1 MPTDPGTPLRN
12 QHWVIIPAAG
22 MGKRMRSDIPKQYL
36 PLTGRTVLEHTLHR
50 LALHPAIAEIVVVIA
65 EADDY
70 WGKLHLD
77 WVAKPVTAVIGGD
90 ERCHSVLNG
99 LHALAQRAEGD
110 DWVLVHDAA
119 RPCVRPTDIDL
130 LIAQCKDTQGGL
142 LAMPVRDTMKQTD
155 TNQSVTNTIDRSNL
169 WHALTPQMFPFKKL
183 KHALENAINNN
194 QLITDEAMAMES
206 AGFNP
211 GLVEGH
217 ADNIKITRPED
228 LALAAFYLQQQAEAG
243 IGVFDDGMDDGG

>member
-1 MPTDPGTPLRN
+1 MPADPSTPSRN

-22 MGKRMRSDIPKQYL
+22 MGKRMRTDIPKQYL
-36 PLTGRTVLEHTLHR
+36 PLAGRTVLEHTLHR
-50 LALHPAIAEIVVVIA
+50 LASHPAIAEIVVVIA
-65 EADDY
+65 EGDDY
-70 WGKLHLD
+70 WSKLHLD

-99 LHALAQRAEGD
+99 LHALSQRAEGD

-119 RPCVRPTDIDL
+119 RPCVRPADIDL
-130 LIAQCKDTQGGL
+130 LIVQCKDTQGGL

-169 WHALTPQMFPFKKL
+169 WHALTPQMFPFEKL
-183 KHALENAINNN
+183 KHALENAISNN

-206 AGFNP
+206 AGFSP
-211 GLVEGH
+211 RLVEGH

-228 LALAAFYLQQQAEAG
+228 LALAAFYLQQQVETG